1 MVVSSMVG
9 AIAAGIAIVMW
20 FFKKKGRVL
29 TICCLLA
36 GFAVAW
42 PLSNA
47 LAEPLAAMD
56 QIVAWVMVNMGLA
69 AAASTWLF
77 FELKDK
83 GTRGFTPWVALL
95 TPALFVLAAGP
106 FLMPLELMGS
116 ATSGVEAGLSQ
127 MSR

>member
-1 MVVSSMVG
+1 MVVSSLVG
-9 AIAAGIAIVMW
+9 AIAAGIAVVMW

-42 PLSNA
+42 PLSGA
-47 LAEPLAAMD
+47 LAGPLSALD
-56 QIVAWVMVNMGLA
+56 QVVGWVVVNLVLA

-77 FELKDK
+77 FELKEK
-83 GTRGFTPWVALL
+83 GTKNFTPWVALL

-106 FLMPLELMGS
+106 FLIPLELLGD
-116 ATSGVEAGLSQ
+116 ATTSVEAGLSQ